1 MACSRRRATGSS
13 PASLAHFD
21 GAAIVTLKTLSL
33 AAAALL
39 VATAAQAHS
48 HKFKTLEIV
57 HPWCIETS
65 DTTAPVIVSMTIR
78 NAGGRPDKL
87 LSAKTS
93 MAGKAELR
101 ERGPVPDTEGH
112 VIGSV

>member
-1 MACSRRRATGSS
+1 MMTM
-13 PASLAHFD
+13 
-21 GAAIVTLKTLSL
+21 KTLAL

-39 VATAAQAHS
+39 VATTAQAHS

-65 DTTAPVIVSMTIR
+65 DTSEPVIVSMTIR

-87 LSAKTS
+87 LSAKTP
-93 MAGKAELR
+93 MAATAELR
-101 ERGPVPDTEGH
+101 EGGAVPDTEGH
-112 VIGSV
+112 AIGSVAVASHG